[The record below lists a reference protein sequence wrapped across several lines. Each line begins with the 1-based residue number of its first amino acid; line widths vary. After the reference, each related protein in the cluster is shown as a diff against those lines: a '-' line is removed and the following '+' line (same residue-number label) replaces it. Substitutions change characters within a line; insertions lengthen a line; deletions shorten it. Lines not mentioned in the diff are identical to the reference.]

1 MNDKPLDTLA
11 NNPDPTLGEPRNG
24 GKLSI
29 AQAAKGKSLK
39 SMAVIGSMWMVLSM
53 LVNRFMQL
61 GSNLLL
67 TRLLEPEMFG
77 LMRMAGVA
85 TQGIAMFSD
94 IGLGPSL
101 IRSKRGDDPRFQDT
115 LWTVQ
120 IIRGGLLWL
129 GTCALAYPMALYF
142 DEMLLI
148 AILPVIG
155 TTAFISGFRS
165 TSIFSLQRHMQ
176 VGKLE
181 AANMCA
187 KLAGVSMMITW
198 ALIDAR
204 VWALVANGIVSSL
217 TIMLLSHTWLG
228 DRRNRFC
235 WDKDAL
241 KELTGFGRW
250 VMFSTIIT
258 FFLMNADTMVI
269 GKMFGSELLGIY
281 SVAIMACTI
290 IESTIRRL
298 CVRVVMPALS
308 KIHNDNMSRLRE
320 VYYRV
325 RLRTDLMGLTLSGA
339 LIFTGPVLIQ
349 ALYDPRYLPAGWMFQ
364 IISIRVIFT
373 MIKAPAQQLML
384 AMGNA
389 RITFTQNLVRAIT
402 LLVTLPY
409 AIYQQD
415 MFLVLL
421 SISLC
426 EIPGVLTYW
435 YVQAKHGLLDLKRE
449 ALAAG
454 LIGLGLAAGYLVH
467 LALVLW
473 WAGYAFS

>member
-1 MNDKPLDTLA
+1 MPPTNVI
-11 NNPDPTLGEPRNG
+11 PDIPASDAAGQ
-24 GKLSI
+24 GKI
-29 AQAAKGKSLK
+29 ASAVKRKSLK
-39 SMAVIGSMWMVLSM
+39 SLTIIGSIYTVLAM

-61 GSNLLL
+61 GANLVL

-129 GTCALAYPMALYF
+129 GTCLLAYPMALYF
-142 DEMLLI
+142 DEMMLI

-155 TTAFISGFRS
+155 TSAFISGFRS
-165 TSIFSLQRHMQ
+165 TSMFSLQRHMQ
-176 VGKLE
+176 VGKME
-181 AANMCA
+181 SANMCA
-187 KLAGVSMMITW
+187 KLAGVSVMISW
-198 ALIDAR
+198 ALLDR
-204 VWALVANGIVSSL
+204 SVWALVANGIASSL
-217 TIMLLSHTWLG
+217 TIMLLSHAWLA
-228 DRRNRFC
+228 DRRHRFC

-258 FFLMNADTMVI
+258 FFLINTDTLVI
-269 GKMFGSELLGIY
+269 GKMFGSEMLGIC

-290 IESTIRRL
+290 IESTMRRL
-298 CVRVVMPALS
+298 CDRVVMPALS
-308 KIHNDNMSRLRE
+308 KIHNDNIGRLRE

-325 RLRTDLMGLTLSGA
+325 RLRTDIIGLTVSGS
-339 LIFTGPVLIQ
+339 LIFTGPLLIQ
-349 ALYDPRYLPAGWMFQ
+349 VLYDPRYLPAGWMFQ
-364 IISIRVIFT
+364 VISIRVIFT

-389 RITFTQNLVRAIT
+389 RVTFTQNLIRLLT
-402 LLVTLPY
+402 LAVTLPY
-409 AIYQQD
+409 AIYHQD
-415 MFLVLL
+415 MFLVLVA
-421 SISLC
+421 IAVC
-426 EIPGVLTYW
+426 EIPGILTYW
-435 YVQAKHGLLDLKRE
+435 YVQAKHGMLDLKRE
-449 ALAAG
+449 TLAAL
-454 LIGLGLAAGYLVH
+454 LIGLGLALGYSVH
-467 LALVLW
+467 LASVRW